1 MKNENTTK
9 SCPLGMT
16 GFCWKN
22 PLHLVVFFAALPY
35 AVKGLS
41 WLAKGVAG
49 WFN

>member
-1 MKNENTTK
+1 MKNETK

-22 PLHLVVFFAALPY
+22 LLHVVVFFAALPY

-41 WLAKGVAG
+41 WLTKGVAG

>member
-1 MKNENTTK
+1 MKIENTTK
-9 SCPLGMT
+9 SCPLVMT

-35 AVKGLS
+35 AVKGIA
-41 WLAKGVAG
+41 WITKGVAG